1 MASEGLN
8 KVQLIGNLGMDP
20 ELKYGASGAAVL
32 RLRLATTERY
42 MDKGGE
48 RQERTEWHTVV
59 FFGKRAEGLGR
70 VLEKGST
77 VYVEGRL
84 QTRSWED
91 KDGNKRYSTE
101 VVGNDL
107 LFLGGGKGG
116 QRQERSS
123 QSSGQDDFPAD
134 DFGEDQIP
142 F

>member
-8 KVQLIGNLGMDP
+8 KVQLIGNLGADP
-20 ELKYGASGAAVL
+20 DLKYGASGAAVL

-42 MDKGGE
+42 MDKSGE

-70 VLEKGST
+70 VLEKGAT

-84 QTRSWED
+84 QTRQWED
-91 KDGNKRYSTE
+91 KDGGKRYSTE

-107 LFLGGGKGG
+107 LFLGGGRRGE
-116 QRQERSS
+116 RQEQTRQPSAR
-123 QSSGQDDFPAD
+123 DDFPAD
-134 DFGEDQIP
+134 DFGSDDIP